1 VLVTAGWRKNP
12 PPGWFGGVAMIYFAS
27 FWFRNLPP
35 GVQRFSVARW
45 QPRELRPPL
54 PELSFLAPVR
64 KDGGAIVHVPP
75 EQYLDEYAGALRARG
90 RDVAEWLKEL
100 DPAADMA
107 LLCWCNKQ
115 RQPKPG
121 LLCHTILL
129 GWLVEAARPD
139 VRVAYLDGRDDP
151 VWGAGDRQRFL
162 RKVAPVLELCGPA
175 SWAALAGC

>member
-1 VLVTAGWRKNP
+1 ML
-12 PPGWFGGVAMIYFAS
+12 YLAS
-27 FWFRNLPP
+27 FWSGALPP
-35 GVQRFSVARW
+35 NVPRFSVARW

-75 EQYLDEYAGALRARG
+75 EQYLDEYAGALRTRE
-90 RDVAEWLKEL
+90 RDVAEWLKGL
-100 DPAADMA
+100 DPAVDMA
-107 LLCWCNKQ
+107 LLCWCNKR
-115 RQPKPG
+115 RQPRPG

-129 GWLVEAARPD
+129 GWLVEAARGD

-151 VWGAGDRQRFL
+151 VWTADERQRFL

-175 SWAALAGC
+175 SWAALAGH